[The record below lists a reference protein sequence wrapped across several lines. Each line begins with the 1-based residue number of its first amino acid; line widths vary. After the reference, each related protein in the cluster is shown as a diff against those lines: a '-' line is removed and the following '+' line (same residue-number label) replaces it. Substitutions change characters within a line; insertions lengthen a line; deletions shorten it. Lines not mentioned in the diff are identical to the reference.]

1 MLLVGI
7 IVAIVIFLQVLSF
20 WKTLKR
26 MGIFSRIFEE
36 TSPWGIQ
43 TSNYGQTVAGISGKG
58 NSVFYQIKDSINDY
72 LGNSQGS
79 VIDYNILKDS
89 VDRNCESVEDEI
101 NAQMPV
107 PLYCGLAGTMAGVIV
122 GLFSL
127 LFEDSI
133 SNLMVS
139 GGMSVQAA
147 SVAMDGAENGKN
159 DLLAGVPMAMF
170 AIFLGRQARI
180 RKVWGELLV
189 K

>member
-20 WKTLKR
+20 WKNLKR

-36 TSPWGIQ
+36 TSSWGIQ
-43 TSNYGQTVAGISGKG
+43 TSNYGQTVAGIRGKG

-107 PLYCGLAGTMAGVIV
+107 PLYC
-122 GLFSL
+122 
-127 LFEDSI
+127 
-133 SNLMVS
+133 
-139 GGMSVQAA
+139 
-147 SVAMDGAENGKN
+147 
-159 DLLAGVPMAMF
+159 
-170 AIFLGRQARI
+170 
-180 RKVWGELLV
+180 
-189 K
+189 